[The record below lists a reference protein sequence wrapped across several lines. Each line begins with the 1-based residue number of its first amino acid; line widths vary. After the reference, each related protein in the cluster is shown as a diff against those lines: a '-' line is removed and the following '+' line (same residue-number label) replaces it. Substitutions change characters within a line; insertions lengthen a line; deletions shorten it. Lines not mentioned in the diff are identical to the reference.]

1 MEPMKLKIKE
11 MFAPAKKSIVG
22 GGVKM
27 NVEDLEI
34 TPGGMLV
41 QKRDSG
47 SNQTP
52 ISIPTIKVTVK
63 FGSSFREIHISSTAS
78 FGELKKM
85 LSEHTGLHQED
96 QKLIYKKKERDSK
109 DFLDVAGV
117 KNGSK
122 LVLMEDTA
130 SRERRCLETLKNAK
144 LEKASKSITQIMS
157 EIDKLSEQVTG
168 LEATASSR
176 DGKVYEKDVNNLIE
190 LLMSKY
196 VVLDGIAVKGD
207 LNLQKRIQER
217 RVRMC
222 VETLDKLNSNGKI
235 QMPKPMRR
243 PEADLN
249 QRNFTQQMAVQMQRQ
264 QSGQLESVV
273 VTTKWETFD

>member
-1 MEPMKLKIKE
+1 MEPMKSKIKE
-11 MFAPAKKSIVG
+11 MFAPAKKSGVG
-22 GGVKM
+22 GGGKM

-52 ISIPTIKVTVK
+52 ISIPTIKVRVK
-63 FGSSFREIHISSTAS
+63 FGSSFREIYISSTAS

-109 DFLDVAGV
+109 EFLDVAGV

-130 SRERRCLETLKNAK
+130 SRERRCLETLRNAK
-144 LEKASKSITQIMS
+144 INKASKSITQIRF
-157 EIDKLSEQVTG
+157 EIDKLSEQVTA

-176 DGKVYEKDVNNLIE
+176 DGKVYEKEVTDLTE

-196 VVLDGIAVKGD
+196 VVLDGIVVKGD
-207 LNLQKRIQER
+207 LNLQK
-217 RVRMC
+217 
-222 VETLDKLNSNGKI
+222 K
-235 QMPKPMRR
+235 
-243 PEADLN
+243 
-249 QRNFTQQMAVQMQRQ
+249 MQVPFGHIA
-264 QSGQLESVV
+264 SINNLLCLFGL
-273 VTTKWETFD
+273 